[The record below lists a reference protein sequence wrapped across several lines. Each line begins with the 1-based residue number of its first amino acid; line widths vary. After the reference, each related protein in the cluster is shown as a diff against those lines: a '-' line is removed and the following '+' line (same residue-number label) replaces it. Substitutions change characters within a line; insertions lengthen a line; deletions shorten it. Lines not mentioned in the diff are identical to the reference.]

1 MKRTFAALAACLLL
15 ASCGGER
22 AELYKMID
30 TAFTNAAAQ
39 YAVLADS
46 LYAADPAVLPHSFK
60 PDGTLT
66 TTKPQGW
73 TSGFFPG
80 SLWYI
85 YEYGRD
91 EAMRERAEKYTAI
104 LESQKS
110 NRGTHDIGFMMYCS
124 WGNAWRMAPDSLK
137 AAVLVESAESLA
149 SRFSPTVGCIRSWDV
164 EVKPG
169 WHYPVI
175 IDNMMNLEL
184 LLWATQETGDS
195 TYAEVACTHADNTMK
210 NHFREDHSS
219 YHVVNY
225 DPETGDVAFQ
235 GTNQGF
241 SDDSAWSRGQGW
253 GLYGYTV
260 MYRFTKDERYLNQ
273 ARDIAGYII
282 NQPNTPEDKV
292 PYWDFSAGT
301 EETGTARDAS
311 AAALFAS
318 ALLELSGYVAGDE
331 CRTYREWAIDI
342 LRSLSSPA
350 YTAEDGSNGRFLL
363 RHSTTSHPHGR
374 EIDQPLNY
382 ADYYYLEALLRLKAI
397 LDSEKN

>member
-1 MKRTFAALAACLLL
+1 MNRTLPALAACILL
-15 ASCGGER
+15 ASCGGGNK
-22 AELYKMID
+22 ELYKMID
-30 TAFTNAAAQ
+30 TAFANAAAQ

-66 TTKPQGW
+66 TTKPEGW

-85 YEYGRD
+85 YEYGHD
-91 EAMRERAEKYTAI
+91 EAFRLRAEEYTSI

-110 NRGTHDIGFMMYCS
+110 NRGTHDIGFMMFCS
-124 WGNAWRMAPDSLK
+124 WGNSWRIVPDSLK

-149 SRFSPTVGCIRSWDV
+149 SRFNPTVGCIRSWDV

-184 LLWATQETGDS
+184 LLWASGQSGDGR
-195 TYAEVACTHADNTMK
+195 YEQIARAHADNTMK
-210 NHFREDHSS
+210 NHFRDDNSS
-219 YHVVNY
+219 FHVVNY
-225 DPETGDVAFQ
+225 DPGTGEVAFR

-260 MYRFTKDERYLNQ
+260 MYRFTKDERYLNH
-273 ARDIAGYII
+273 ARSIAGYIL

-292 PYWDFSAGT
+292 PYWDFFAGT

-318 ALLELSGYVAGDE
+318 ALLELSGYVDGQERD
-331 CRTYREWAIDI
+331 TYRGRAIET
-342 LRSLSSPA
+342 LKSLSSPA
-350 YTAEDGSNGRFLL
+350 YTAAEGSNGRFLL
-363 RHSTTSHPHGR
+363 RHSTTSHPHGK

-397 LDSEKN
+397 LDSEKS